1 MSLPLLRMRAVVMV
15 VSAVVLGQLLLVAT
29 TDALPTIGHGSGRVF
44 AIERNGEEIGRH
56 EVTFEQ
62 RGGRLEVRIKVTVD
76 YHFLFISVYRFEH
89 DAHEIWKDGTLQE
102 LRAITNDNGESFDVV
117 VWPQASGL
125 LLNVNG
131 EEHDVGRGVVSSSLW
146 CQDMVRS
153 GKMIDPTNGEV
164 MSVKVSAAKWV
175 QVTVRGVTIRAQKFV
190 MTGDLERELWYD
202 STGMLAKV
210 RFSGEDGSELQ
221 FRML

>member
-1 MSLPLLRMRAVVMV
+1 M
-15 VSAVVLGQLLLVAT
+15 
-29 TDALPTIGHGSGRVF
+29 
-44 AIERNGEEIGRH
+44 
-56 EVTFEQ
+56 
-62 RGGRLEVRIKVTVD
+62 
-76 YHFLFISVYRFEH
+76 FISVYRFEH

-153 GKMIDPTNGEV
+153 GQMIDPTNGEV

-202 STGMLAKV
+202 STGMLVKV

>member
-29 TDALPTIGHGSGRVF
+29 TGALPTIGHGSGCVF

-56 EVTFEQ
+56 EVTFKQ

-76 YHFLFISVYRFEH
+76 YRFLSIPVYRFEH

-117 VWPQASGL
+117 VRPQASGL
-125 LLNVNG
+125 LLYVNG
-131 EEHDVGRGVVSSSLW
+131 EEHDVRRDAVPSSLW
-146 CQDMVRS
+146 RQDMARS
-153 GKMIDPTNGEV
+153 GQMINPADGEV

-175 QVTVRGVTIRAQKFV
+175 QMTVRGATIRAQKFV

-202 STGMLAKV
+202 STGMLVKI
-210 RFSGEDGSELQ
+210 RFSWEDGSELQ